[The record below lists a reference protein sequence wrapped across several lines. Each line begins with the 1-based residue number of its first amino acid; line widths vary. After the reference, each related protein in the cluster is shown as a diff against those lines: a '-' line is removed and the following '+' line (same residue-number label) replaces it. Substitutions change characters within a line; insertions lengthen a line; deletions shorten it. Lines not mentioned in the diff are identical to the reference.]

1 VSNYA
6 PESYGLKREDESV
19 IAGTFAPCNKRAR
32 TLQKKLLVIKTS
44 K

>member
-6 PESYGLKREDESV
+6 PESYGLKKEDESD

-32 TLQKKLLVIKTS
+32 TLFRKNYW
-44 K
+44 